1 MHHDGSAATA
11 MLGLSGFVLL
21 AVSDHDGELEY
32 AVETREWVTGCPDC
46 GVLARLHDRR
56 RTDVRDLPAG
66 GRPVTLVWI
75 KRVWRC
81 MEPDCPRQTWTE
93 TSEHIRPRASLTE
106 RARREACRRVGQDGE
121 TVARVAAQYGCG
133 WQAIMN
139 AVREYGL
146 PLVDDPQRLDGV
158 RRLGVDETAFLAAN
172 AYHST
177 SFIIGVVDLTG
188 RAARLLDVVDG
199 RSGKALCDW
208 VSERSTAWRDAV
220 TVAALDP
227 FRGYATALST
237 SLPGAVRV
245 LDAFHVTRLGFAAVD
260 QVRRRVQQDSTGHR
274 GRKHDPLY
282 RIRRLLRRRA
292 DRLSE
297 LAWRRLLIGLD
308 LGDVDEQIGRTW
320 IAAQDL
326 CRLYHC
332 RSRYA
337 AEHHLYRW
345 LMHCAETNIPELHRL
360 ARTLDTWRTE
370 LLAYFD
376 TGGLSNGP
384 TEAVN
389 ALIKKIKRIHQLPA
403 AATAALRRQ
412 LADSTASTNHRPATT
427 IGRVEPVNR
436 TARRAPLLRRVA
448 KPLQRT
454 LGTRKPGPVR
464 SAPASVRSG
473 LRTRRCCASNCR
485 LSGRMIHHR

>member
-1 MHHDGSAATA
+1 
-11 MLGLSGFVLL
+11 
-21 AVSDHDGELEY
+21 
-32 AVETREWVTGCPDC
+32 
-46 GVLARLHDRR
+46 
-56 RTDVRDLPAG
+56 
-66 GRPVTLVWI
+66 
-75 KRVWRC
+75 
-81 MEPDCPRQTWTE
+81 
-93 TSEHIRPRASLTE
+93 
-106 RARREACRRVGQDGE
+106 
-121 TVARVAAQYGCG
+121 
-133 WQAIMN
+133 MN

-146 PLVDDPQRLDGV
+146 PLVDDPQRLDDV
-158 RRLGVDETAFLAAN
+158 RRLGVDEKAFLAAN
-172 AYHST
+172 AYHWT
-177 SFIIGVVDLTG
+177 SFITGVVDLTG
-188 RAARLLDVVDG
+188 RVARLLDVVDG

-260 QVRRRVQQDSTGHR
+260 EVRRRVQQDSTGHR

-308 LGDVDEQIGRTW
+308 LADVDEQIGRTW

-389 ALIKKIKRIHQLPA
+389 ALIKKIKRIGHGYRNF
-403 AATAALRRQ
+403 TNYRLRLLLHCGVNCKLHSQHESEAGYHDWPRKAVKPQ
-412 LADSTASTNHRPATT
+412 AHHSAGLCHRD
-427 IGRVEPVNR
+427 
-436 TARRAPLLRRVA
+436 LRKRL
-448 KPLQRT
+448 LQRQH
-454 LGTRKPGPVR
+454 GWQAGVG
-464 SAPASVRSG
+464 G
-473 LRTRRCCASNCR
+473 LTA
-485 LSGRMIHHR
+485 H